1 MSPVRRPRCRES
13 RGTPWQWADA
23 LWCQSGVINFDG
35 AEIASAGGVTVI
47 MDRCLKV
54 KHPCYV
60 SRMHW
65 VGSNT
70 QRITSI
76 RTGLQ

>member
-1 MSPVRRPRCRES
+1 MCTGIARNAVAMGRRAVVPVRR
-13 RGTPWQWADA
+13 D
-23 LWCQSGVINFDG
+23 NFVG

-54 KHPCYV
+54 KHPRYV
-60 SRMHW
+60 SRMYW
-65 VGSNT
+65 LGSNT